1 MRTLLHAAHSRNMR
15 VIVDGVFNHTG
26 RGHQA
31 FVSLLENG
39 ALSPYK
45 NWYHVNGWPI
55 KSYGV
60 PENEVNYAC
69 WYVTH
74 V

>member
-1 MRTLLHAAHSRNMR
+1 MRSLLEAAHARGMR

-31 FVSLLENG
+31 FVSLLEN
-39 ALSPYK
+39 ASASPYK
-45 NWYHVNGWPI
+45 NWYHVKDWPL

-60 PENEVNYAC
+60 PESEVNYKC
-69 WYVTH
+69 W
-74 V
+74 